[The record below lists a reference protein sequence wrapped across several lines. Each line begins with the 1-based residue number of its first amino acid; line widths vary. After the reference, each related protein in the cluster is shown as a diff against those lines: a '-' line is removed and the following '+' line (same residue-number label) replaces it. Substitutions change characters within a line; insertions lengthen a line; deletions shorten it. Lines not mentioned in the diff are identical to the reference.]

1 MIRVYE
7 DTLSISTRRKRSARL
22 LEDPIVATLTRLT
35 GPMVIGSL
43 ALAAFN
49 LTDTWFV
56 SRLGTV
62 PLAAMSFTFPVVLLV
77 NSMALGL
84 GVGTAAVISRTIGSG
99 DHERVR
105 RLTSDAL
112 VLGVL
117 VAGVLVTIGLLT
129 MDPVFRLMGAE
140 GEVLVLV
147 KRYMSIWYPGMLF
160 VVIPMV
166 GNSAIRATG
175 DTLTPGLVM
184 VTAFLVNVVLDP
196 VLIFGLGP
204 FPRMELAGA
213 ALATVIARAVTLG
226 VALWVLGRREK
237 MLTSTSPKDLREVIR
252 SWGELL
258 YVGLPTAG
266 TNVILPLAAGVI
278 TGMVARFG
286 PHAVAA
292 LGVGTRVDQLAMTLI
307 IALSSVLGPFVGQNL
322 GAGRIDRV
330 RAGVRSA
337 QRFALIWGAGVF
349 VVLQVGARPLA
360 GLFSQ
365 EPEVVRLAALYLHLV
380 PLGYGLFGVLQLSNM
395 TFNVIHRPFNAAG
408 LVILQTFLLA
418 VPLAAL
424 GATLLGPPGVF
435 GALPV
440 ANLTAG
446 TLAFLWLRRVLAR
459 PDRLLP
465 SADHGVT
472 VEDSAKT
479 AAGDM
484 V

>member
-1 MIRVYE
+1 M
-7 DTLSISTRRKRSARL
+7 SISTRRKRSARL
-22 LEDPIVATLTRLT
+22 LDDPIVATLARLT

-62 PLAAMSFTFPVVLLV
+62 PLAAMSFTFPVVLVV

-105 RLTSDAL
+105 RLTSDSL

-117 VAGVLVTIGLLT
+117 VAVVLVTVGLLT
-129 MDPVFRLMGAE
+129 MDPVFRLLGAE
-140 GEVLVLV
+140 GEILVLV
-147 KRYMSIWYPGMLF
+147 KRYMRIWYPGMLF
-160 VVIPMV
+160 VVIPMI

-204 FPRMELAGA
+204 FPRLELAGA
-213 ALATVIARAVTLG
+213 ALATVIARAATLA

-237 MLTSTSPKDLREVIR
+237 MLTSTSPQDLREVLR

-266 TNVILPLAAGVI
+266 SNVILPLAAGVI
-278 TGMVARFG
+278 TGIVARFG

-292 LGVGTRVDQLAMTLI
+292 LGVGTRVDQLSMTLV

-322 GAGRIDRV
+322 GAGQFDRV
-330 RAGVRSA
+330 RSGVRSA
-337 QRFALIWGAGVF
+337 QRFAFLWGAGVF
-349 VVLQVGARPLA
+349 LVLLVVASPLA
-360 GLFSQ
+360 GLFSD
-365 EPEVVRLAALYLHLV
+365 EPEVVRLATLYLYLV
-380 PLGYGLFGVLQLSNM
+380 PLGYGLFGVLHLSNM
-395 TFNVIHRPFNAAG
+395 TFNVIHRPFNAASLI
-408 LVILQTFLLA
+408 LVQTFVLA
-418 VPLAAL
+418 IPLASL
-424 GATLLGPPGVF
+424 GAALFGPPGVF
-435 GALPV
+435 GALPL

-459 PDRLLP
+459 PERLIP
-465 SADHGVT
+465 DSRPV
-472 VEDSAKT
+472 VSSEDSGKT
-479 AAGDM
+479 VSGDM